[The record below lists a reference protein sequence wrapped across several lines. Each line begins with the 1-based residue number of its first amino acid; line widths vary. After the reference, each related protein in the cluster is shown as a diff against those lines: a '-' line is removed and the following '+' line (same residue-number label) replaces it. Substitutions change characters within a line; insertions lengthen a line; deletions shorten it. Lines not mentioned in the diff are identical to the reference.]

1 MKSLRPLLS
10 CLFIS
15 SLSISSL
22 FWNICWAEN
31 LVINIEN
38 IPQKGVLNIEL
49 LKPAMKQGDARSY
62 LQLRQPVEAGNY
74 TKKLSVPSGTYA
86 IRLFLDVN
94 NNQKLDKNLFGKPT
108 EPFGFSNNP
117 MIRFKMPTLDKIS
130 FSVKDHQ
137 EVIITM

>member
-1 MKSLRPLLS
+1 MKSLKHLLP

-15 SLSISSL
+15 SL
-22 FWNICWAEN
+22 FWNVCQADN

-38 IPQKGVLNIEL
+38 IPQQGVLNIEI
-49 LKPAMKQGDARSY
+49 LKPIMKQGGARPY
-62 LQLRQPVEAGNY
+62 LQFRQPVEAGNY
-74 TKKLSVPSGTYA
+74 TKKLSVPAGTYA

-137 EVIITM
+137 EVVITM